1 MTAIA
6 VFTCHSSSHP
16 FQERR
21 IPLREPVK
29 IGRSVAKARPSSDN
43 GIFDCKV
50 LSRNHALIWYDHDSL
65 KFYLQD
71 TKSSNGTFINNQR
84 LSRGAEESSAHELN
98 SGDIIQFGVDVMENS
113 RRGVVTHGCIVSQL
127 TLFNPDGTEA
137 IRSSPAPTLSYNSTS
152 PTSNNVPSQDLYQL
166 SHYLKEA
173 LHREQMLE
181 QKLAGLQRLLSS
193 TQEASESSWQALI
206 DEDRLLSRLEVLESQ
221 LRAYSKANSEESIRK
236 ELVALQEDKHNYES
250 TAKESLKR
258 ALEEKLDACR
268 KLSDMERMLS
278 NSEDECAHTK
288 EEVDRL
294 QAEQEAL
301 ITKHSEVAAELKDVA
316 QKLAEAE
323 KMHADEVER
332 LTIEKTELER
342 KVDIASREEIA
353 LATRIEEMQAE
364 CDFAREQLAA
374 VKLRYEEVQE
384 QLKHDAKD
392 TEKFDKMEDQ
402 EKEDKNRKIIQ
413 EKEDDTRQIIS
424 KEDSDSTDAR
434 DNTLDNSN
442 RSLREDQEDIEK
454 DAKEEAK
461 EKPTRPEAK
470 VNGQATPTD
479 ASPTSPNEP
488 PVQGLLEEQLERLKA
503 KLVDSETRLQ
513 ESQEQVSSLQA
524 QLKQAQLEA
533 IENIAKA
540 NVIEEKLKES
550 ERTMQEAVEEATA
563 DLRERIAKMEALNLE
578 RTRGGQVIE
587 ESVFAKTEERHLSA
601 APPDAKNNLL
611 NTMLPDQLASL
622 HNHLGDNQAHIG
634 EKLEDALQ
642 LSAKEMEMLKEKLQA
657 SLNKQKLYEEQ
668 LEKLRRD
675 LTEMQKRHEVLL
687 EENETLK
694 EQLIDSQEEARE
706 AVERAEDLQ
715 EQLERAEN
723 SAKEGNDQILELRD
737 QLMEEQ
743 QAAKASSTEAS
754 QTKQLLN
761 KEQEALKRQ
770 GSLLEQIQKQLRTV
784 EEKSLETE
792 ASMEDYQ
799 DQIKTL
805 KEELEKEKQVR
816 QQLEK
821 ESTQAK
827 QSMQQLQSR
836 HDTLVA
842 QRQEEQRT
850 QASAQGSRSTP
861 ALASESLTLQK
872 ECCELKAKLSQTE
885 DRLNRTRRE
894 SGKLSQD
901 TNKLQIL
908 LREAEAQRDKLMDQD
923 FQRKKELK
931 EAAKE
936 VERARQQVTKA
947 LEENRHMEERVQ
959 AVELEKTRLEREARQ
974 GPPALETGPAVN
986 TVIQMKYVPIIVIF
1000 IAIAAAVVQFIVAM
1014 SSSV

>member
-21 IPLREPVK
+21 IPLKEPVK
-29 IGRSVAKARPSSDN
+29 IGRSVAKARPTVDN

-50 LSRNHALIWYDHDSL
+50 LSRNHALIWYDQDAL

-84 LSRGAEESSAHELN
+84 LSRGAEESPPHELN
-98 SGDIIQFGVDVMENS
+98 SADIIQFGVDVMENS

-127 TLFNPDGTEA
+127 TLFNPDGSEA
-137 IRSSPAPTLSYNSTS
+137 IRSSPAPTLSYSSTS
-152 PTSNNVPSQDLYQL
+152 PTTNNVPSQDLYQL

-193 TQEASESSWQALI
+193 TQEASECSWQALI

-268 KLSDMERMLS
+268 KLSDLERMLS
-278 NSEDECAHTK
+278 NSEDECAHSK

-294 QAEQEAL
+294 QVEQQAL
-301 ITKHSEVAAELKDVA
+301 ITKHTEVAAELKEVA
-316 QKLAEAE
+316 QKLTEAE

-364 CDFAREQLAA
+364 CDFAREQHAA

-384 QLKHDAKD
+384 QLKHYVKD
-392 TEKFDKMEDQ
+392 TEKSDKTDEQ
-402 EKEDKNRKIIQ
+402 EKEDTNLKIIQ
-413 EKEDDTRQIIS
+413 ENEDDTRQIIS
-424 KEDSDSTDAR
+424 KEDTDSTDA
-434 DNTLDNSN
+434 NTLDNSN
-442 RSLREDQEDIEK
+442 KSLKEDEEDIEK
-454 DAKEEAK
+454 DAKEETK
-461 EKPTRPEAK
+461 EKAKKQEDEAK
-470 VNGQATPTD
+470 TNGEATPTD

-488 PVQGLLEEQLERLKA
+488 SVQGTLEQQLERLKGE
-503 KLVDSETRLQ
+503 LVDSETRLQ
-513 ESQEQVSSLQA
+513 ESQEQVNGLQQ

-540 NVIEEKLKES
+540 NAIEEKLKES
-550 ERTMQEAVEEATA
+550 EKTMEEAVEEATV
-563 DLRERIAKMEALNLE
+563 DLRERIAKMEALDKE

-587 ESVFAKTEERHLSA
+587 EPMFAKMEERHLSA

-611 NTMLPDQLASL
+611 NTMRPEELTDL
-622 HNHLGDNQAHIG
+622 HNHLGDNQAHID
-634 EKLEDALQ
+634 ERIEDALQ
-642 LSAKEMEMLKEKLQA
+642 HSAKEIEILKEKLQA
-657 SLNKQKLYEEQ
+657 SLSKQKMYEEQ
-668 LEKLRRD
+668 LDKLRRD
-675 LTEMQKRHEVLL
+675 LTEMQKRHEVLV

-694 EQLIDSQEEARE
+694 EQLIDSQDEARE
-706 AVERAEDLQ
+706 AVDRAEDLQ
-715 EQLERAEN
+715 EQLDRVEN
-723 SAKEGNDQILELRD
+723 SAKEVNDQILEIRD

-743 QAAKASSTEAS
+743 QVAKASSTEAT
-754 QTKQLLN
+754 QTKQLLS

-792 ASMEDYQ
+792 ASMDDYQ

-805 KEELEKEKQVR
+805 KEELEKEKQKR

-827 QSMQQLQSR
+827 QTVQRLQAHSEE
-836 HDTLVA
+836 LVA
-842 QRQEEQRT
+842 RRQET
-850 QASAQGSRSTP
+850 QKSQPTAHKSQSTP
-861 ALASESLTLQK
+861 ALSSENLALQTKCKELT
-872 ECCELKAKLSQTE
+872 AKLAETE
-885 DRLNRTRRE
+885 DKLNTTRKE
-894 SGKLSQD
+894 SGKLNQD
-901 TNKLQIL
+901 ANKLQIL
-908 LREAEAQRDKLMDQD
+908 LREAEAKRRALEDLD

-931 EAAKE
+931 ESAKE
-936 VERARQQVTKA
+936 VEKARQQLTKS
-947 LEENRHMEERVQ
+947 LEENQHMEERVR
-959 AVELEKTRLEREARQ
+959 ASELEKARLEREVRESPTVLQA
-974 GPPALETGPAVN
+974 GPAVN
-986 TVIQMKYVPIIVIF
+986 TVVQMKYVPVIVIL
-1000 IAIAAAVVQFIVAM
+1000 IAIFAAIVQFLVAM